1 MWSENC
7 YLAKMRGML
16 LANMVVEGRGGG
28 ADPSIQHVT
37 YTEGLDRKLGTMFC
51 YQLPTGVQVRICEH
65 WFMNSS
71 FLGLKMIVFCDLPL

>member
-28 ADPSIQHVT
+28 QTPAFIMSLTQKV
-37 YTEGLDRKLGTMFC
+37 
-51 YQLPTGVQVRICEH
+51 
-65 WFMNSS
+65 
-71 FLGLKMIVFCDLPL
+71 